1 MCLLKCSRTVRRCQK
16 DYFPRVNNFNSLYN
30 RDHDGIRRDG
40 TVDPHLVNIIF
51 LIGHC
56 SAIDPLPLAI
66 ASVVFYHHRVS
77 NHCQPFAVGLQKLE
91 NDWDPGRIPGLHG
104 KRLTTRL
111 WQMIRPYP
119 NDLTSQGG

>member
-16 DYFPRVNNFNSLYN
+16 GYFPRVNNFNSLYN

-56 SAIDPLPLAI
+56 SASHPLPLAI
-66 ASVVFYHHRVS
+66 ASIYYYIVRRTSSLSTFFFLVS
-77 NHCQPFAVGLQKLE
+77 RALF
-91 NDWDPGRIPGLHG
+91 
-104 KRLTTRL
+104 
-111 WQMIRPYP
+111 
-119 NDLTSQGG
+119 